1 MRIDELEANE
11 RHVLGGLLRM
21 MVRSDGDFAE
31 AEESALDALGEGIGG
46 RDAIWKIISDS
57 AQALTSDASIRA
69 AVPNVTR
76 AEARA
81 VILDALR
88 KVAAPGDVVP
98 TEQTLLDWVTATFS
112 A

>member
-57 AQALTSDASIRA
+57 AQALTTDASIRE

-88 KVAAPGDVVP
+88 KVAAPGDIVP
-98 TEQTLLDWVTATFS
+98 TEQTLLDWVTSTF
-112 A
+112 AA